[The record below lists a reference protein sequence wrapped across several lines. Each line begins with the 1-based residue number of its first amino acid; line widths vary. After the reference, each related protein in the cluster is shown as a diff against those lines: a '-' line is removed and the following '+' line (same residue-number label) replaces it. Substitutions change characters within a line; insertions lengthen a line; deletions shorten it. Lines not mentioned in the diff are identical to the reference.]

1 VVVSRNTTLCSGEA
15 RVHIRNPKDFW
26 SGLLFLMIGAWAMLL
41 AHRYQFGSTFKM
53 GPGYFP
59 TVLGG
64 MLALVGLAAMVRSL
78 VRPGT
83 SIEALSLRN
92 LALILGAT
100 LLFGVLIRGAGLI
113 VAVVAIVVV
122 GDYASVRFR
131 WKPTAMLAAGLA
143 AFSALVFVQALGLPI
158 RLVGPWL
165 GG

>member
-1 VVVSRNTTLCSGEA
+1 MVLCCGEA

-26 SGLLFLMIGAWAMLL
+26 SGLLFLATGSAAVLL
-41 AHRYQFGSTFKM
+41 ARNYEFGSTFKM

-83 SIEALSLRN
+83 PIEAMSLRG
-92 LALILGAT
+92 LLLVLGAT
-100 LLFGVLIRGAGLI
+100 LLFGVLIRGAGLL
-113 VAVVAIVVV
+113 VAVVVIVVV
-122 GDYASVRFR
+122 GAYASMRFR
-131 WKPTAMLAAGLA
+131 WWTTALLATGLA
-143 AFSALVFVQALGLPI
+143 LFSALVFVQGLGLPI
-158 RLVGPWL
+158 RLIGPWL